1 MSRREPGNSTI
12 RTKDMGKALRITLW
26 TVVAVVLIGA
36 GVFCYGGWQLFGD
49 EIKAMRTLE
58 QLDEG
63 IYTYTF
69 HGDYGFKQFLEQ
81 GGAKTDTEMA
91 KYIANFLSKGYMKTE
106 EVKEVRFEAGCST
119 VQSGNLFC
127 RSFDFGDKGQQMVIV
142 RTYPDEGYASLST
155 SSFAFIGLGDEWRPV
170 SGMDGMTALATTYI
184 PMDGINEKGLC
195 VADLI
200 ELDGDTTEFDS
211 DKPDLTI
218 VGAIRLV
225 LDYAADVEEAIELL
239 GQYDVHNSIGWR
251 NHLAIADRRRSV
263 VVEWKEGEMHVTDT
277 PIVTNHCMWEPR
289 THPLNEESKRRLTR
303 LTDLY
308 NVQRDDVRCTK
319 ESALAFLQEAAY
331 DEWTIWSL
339 VYDRDSL
346 SGTWF
351 IRRAWSKPH
360 KVFL

>member
-1 MSRREPGNSTI
+1 M
-12 RTKDMGKALRITLW
+12 TKQTRHITCSDGHKMKILVYSPQGHEVARKATGVLWIHGGGYFTGMASMAGLMGRAPSLVKKFG
-26 TVVAVVLIGA
+26 AVVVSPEYRL
-36 GVFCYGGWQLFGD
+36 
-49 EIKAMRTLE
+49 
-58 QLDEG
+58 
-63 IYTYTF
+63 
-69 HGDYGFKQFLEQ
+69 
-81 GGAKTDTEMA
+81 
-91 KYIANFLSKGYMKTE
+91 
-106 EVKEVRFEAGCST
+106 EAGCST
-119 VQSGNLFC
+119 VQTGNLFC

-155 SSFAFIGLGDEWRPV
+155 SSFAFIGLGDEWHPV

-200 ELDGDTTEFDS
+200 ELDGDTTDFDS

-239 GQYDVHNSIGWR
+239 GQYDVHNSIGR
-251 NHLAIADRRRSV
+251 HHHLAIADRRRSV

-277 PIVTNHCMWEPR
+277 PIVTNHCMWEER

-308 NVQRDDVRCTK
+308 DVQRDDVRCTK

-331 DEWTIWSL
+331 EEWTIWSL
-339 VYDRDSL
+339 IYDRDSL

-351 IRRAWSKPH
+351 IRRAWQKPYTIS
-360 KVFL
+360 L